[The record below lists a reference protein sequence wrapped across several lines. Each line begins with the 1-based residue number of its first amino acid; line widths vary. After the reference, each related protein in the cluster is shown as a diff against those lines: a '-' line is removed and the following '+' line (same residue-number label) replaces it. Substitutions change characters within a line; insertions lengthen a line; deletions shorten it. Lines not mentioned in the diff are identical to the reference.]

1 MARTEILVAV
11 RPNLVD
17 EAGEALEELN
27 IPLVYTHTL
36 ADACGKLH
44 SGRFRLVLG
53 TLQFDDSRLFDLLPS
68 ARASGT
74 PLVVMRLTASQLPD
88 SVIDAFFR
96 AAQLLGFQGWIDVY
110 RLSKGQGKA
119 QALANL
125 RELVMATALK
135 S

>member
-1 MARTEILVAV
+1 
-11 RPNLVD
+11 
-17 EAGEALEELN
+17 
-27 IPLVYTHTL
+27 
-36 ADACGKLH
+36 
-44 SGRFRLVLG
+44 
-53 TLQFDDSRLFDLLPS
+53 
-68 ARASGT
+68 
-74 PLVVMRLTASQLPD
+74 
-88 SVIDAFFR
+88 VIDAFFR